1 MKRMPKYTAGM
12 FKKKMPRFG
21 ASAIRLPRIKKYA
34 DGGTTEE
41 MENEKQVAGFLN
53 QPETAQEKK
62 ARELAEKAE
71 KYAPGKDADQPKK
84 PAKPKKPPV
93 VSEDDEVIITP
104 EEGKKQ
110 LEADRLKDLEQY
122 MKEQERKRKEKFG
135 LNKPPQTPPKAVPAP
150 YKPGS
155 MKPEVKMK
163 RGGAVS
169 SSASRR
175 ADGCAVRGKT
185 KGRFV

>member
-1 MKRMPKYTAGM
+1 MQRIPKFTAGM
-12 FKKKMPRFG
+12 FKKKMKRFG
-21 ASAIRLPRIKKYA
+21 APAVPGPRLPRIKKYA
-34 DGGTTEE
+34 GGGATEE
-41 MENEKQVAGFLN
+41 MENEKNVAKFLN

-62 ARELAEKAE
+62 ARELAKKAE
-71 KYAPGKDADQPKK
+71 KYAPSKDADQ
-84 PAKPKKPPV
+84 
-93 VSEDDEVIITP
+93 SDDDEDEVVVTP